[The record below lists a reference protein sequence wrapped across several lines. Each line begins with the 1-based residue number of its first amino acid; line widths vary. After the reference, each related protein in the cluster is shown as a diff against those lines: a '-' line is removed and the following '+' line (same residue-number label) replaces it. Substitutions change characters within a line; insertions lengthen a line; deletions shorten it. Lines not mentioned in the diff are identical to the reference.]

1 MLRTTTSIPSKVCF
15 VVLSLGLLSCSTQ
28 AEPSMSEEPPQMSEE
43 PPQKSVAVQESVEV
57 VEAVEAV
64 EKADAAPEAATS
76 TKTADTSTKAA
87 KKPRYSSRKKV
98 SKKQRILVEQR
109 EQIQVQQKK
118 VEKLGNDLDQLR
130 RQLVRS
136 KLKKYRRIALD
147 KGWKTDVEPAS
158 DKPLWRA
165 WVKLEKQSREG
176 VK

>member
-43 PPQKSVAVQESVEV
+43 PPQMSVVVEESAEV
-57 VEAVEAV
+57 VKAV
-64 EKADAAPEAATS
+64 EKAPEADSS

-87 KKPRYSSRKKV
+87 KAAKAAEKPRYSSRKKV

-136 KLKKYRRIALD
+136 KLKKYRRISLD

>member
-28 AEPSMSEEPPQMSEE
+28 AEPSMSDEPPKMSEEPPQMSVAEE
-43 PPQKSVAVQESVEV
+43 ESVK
-57 VEAVEAV
+57 AVEAV
-64 EKADAAPEAATS
+64 EKADAAPEADTS

-136 KLKKYRRIALD
+136 KLKKYRRIALN
-147 KGWKTDVEPAS
+147 KGWKIDVEPAS

>member
-1 MLRTTTSIPSKVCF
+1 MLRITTSIPSKVCF
-15 VVLSLGLLSCSTQ
+15 VVLSLGLFSCSTQ

-43 PPQKSVAVQESVEV
+43 PPQMSVVVEESAEV
-57 VEAVEAV
+57 VKAV
-64 EKADAAPEAATS
+64 EKAPEADSS

-87 KKPRYSSRKKV
+87 KAAKKPNYSSRKKV

-118 VEKLGNDLDQLR
+118 VEKLGDDLDQLR

-165 WVKLEKQSREG
+165 WVKLEKQSRED